1 MAYDSNTR
9 KVVLFGG
16 TAGPPSALNDTWNWN
31 GTSWTQQQTSTDPPA
46 RWAAAMTFDP
56 YLKGLILFGG
66 ELSGDPFAN
75 DTWLFKSQ

>member
-1 MAYDSNTR
+1 
-9 KVVLFGG
+9 
-16 TAGPPSALNDTWNWN
+16 
-31 GTSWTQQQTSTDPPA
+31 
-46 RWAAAMTFDP
+46 MTFDP